1 MTTGRCAHGR
11 YPDKCYPCHE
21 ATSSTTPARGA
32 VCGGQSKQASL
43 SALCDLL
50 GLPGMSIGVG
60 SSVPSE
66 LFDALSNRFQVA
78 PGSMPEVAEAVAGKA
93 GLSWDEICDS
103 RGTLS
108 GGGSTVTLAGLQQLT
123 RAVRLL
129 L

>member
-1 MTTGRCAHGR
+1 
-11 YPDKCYPCHE
+11 
-21 ATSSTTPARGA
+21 
-32 VCGGQSKQASL
+32 
-43 SALCDLL
+43 
-50 GLPGMSIGVG
+50 MSIGVG